1 MDLGHNDA
9 VMTENA
15 PQENQVVKA
24 ASDGQ
29 EILPPSPKDGRNAN
43 GTFAPGNNANPTGK
57 GGPTKGW
64 QPIGQ
69 RYIVLGE
76 RYTKEEI
83 LQMAADEGLR
93 QERVSF
99 WDDFAIIRMA
109 RSVDPKLTATDSG
122 ADQSLKEAK
131 EIIDRIEGT
140 AVQTVRT
147 STLPPI
153 TSADLDNVT
162 DDMIDDALARV
173 NAP

>member
-1 MDLGHNDA
+1 MNVGHNDA
-9 VMTENA
+9 AMTENA

-24 ASDGQ
+24 GSDGQ
-29 EILPPSPKDGRNAN
+29 EILPPVPKDGRRAD

-57 GGPTKGW
+57 GGPMKGW

-76 RYTKEEI
+76 RYSRKEIVE
-83 LQMAADEGLR
+83 MAENPDLAR
-93 QERVSF
+93 ERLSF
-99 WDDFAIIRMA
+99 WDEFAIQRMA
-109 RSVDPKLTATDSG
+109 RATDRKLTVTDSG